1 MLLAIGVAGG
11 KEKTDHKA
19 LSTSDAAIVARR
31 VEIAAVMVSQP
42 CCADR
47 EMEKASHEREQVKC
61 YPCDKGLEHSHRL

>member
-42 CCADR
+42 SSADLGKVR
-47 EMEKASHEREQVKC
+47 ASHEREPVKC
-61 YPCDKGLEHSHRL
+61 YPYDKDLEHSHRL